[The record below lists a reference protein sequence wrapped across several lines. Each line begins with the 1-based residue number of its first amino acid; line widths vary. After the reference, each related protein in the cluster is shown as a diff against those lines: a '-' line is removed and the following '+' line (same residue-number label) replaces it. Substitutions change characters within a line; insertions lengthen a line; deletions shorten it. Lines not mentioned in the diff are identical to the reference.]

1 MGKKKV
7 SFLFVADAQRP
18 IGMRFGVNFIN
29 VFMRSFYA
37 HRSQKRKKLLE
48 LTIVFALLGF
58 AFVTKA
64 ARKMLVK
71 KSLGAVGKVDDARR
85 QMES

>member
-7 SFLFVADAQRP
+7 SFLFVANAQRP

-29 VFMRSFYA
+29 VFTHSFYA

-58 AFVTKA
+58 AFVKVA
-64 ARKMLVK
+64 PKMLVK
-71 KSLGAVGKVDDARR
+71 KSLGAVVGEVDDARR